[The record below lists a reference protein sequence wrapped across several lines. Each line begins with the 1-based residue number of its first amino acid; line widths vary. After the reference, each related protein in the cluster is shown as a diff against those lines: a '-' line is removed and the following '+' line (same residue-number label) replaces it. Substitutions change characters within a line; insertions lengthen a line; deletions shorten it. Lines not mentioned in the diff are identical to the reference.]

1 VRRSVP
7 ALIATALVAGAVLT
21 GCSSSTV
28 ADPGSCTVKSGSG
41 SESIR
46 ATGAFG
52 KDPKAKV
59 PSPLRVTHT
68 QATTLIEGDGK
79 VVGTGGVAVVSF
91 TFFEGGT
98 GQSADTAVNYTPVTT
113 KAIGKGLA
121 NALSCARVGSRLAV
135 VVAPKE
141 GASLFGVSEGDSL
154 VAIADIE
161 RALPGRA
168 TGSPRP
174 ATPGFPTVVL
184 APNGQPGIVI
194 GSRSEPT
201 KTDSAVLRQGDG
213 SVTKKTDTLIVQT
226 QTVSWADPSTATG
239 TWEDGSPTTQTLSD
253 GTALSKELIGR
264 TVGSQLIVLLPK
276 SATQSGTAAATVV
289 DILGRVPAGSG
300 Q

>member
-28 ADPGSCTVKSGSG
+28 ADPTSCTVKSGSG

-46 ATGAFG
+46 ATGPFG

-59 PSPLRVTHT
+59 PSPLNVKAA
-68 QATTLIEGDGK
+68 QSTTLIQGDGK
-79 VVGTGGVAVVSF
+79 TVGEGGVVRAALTLF
-91 TFFEGGT
+91 DGT
-98 GQSADTAVNYTPVTT
+98 TGELGAATAATYLPVTE
-113 KAIGKGLA
+113 KGLGAGLA
-121 NALSCARVGSRLAV
+121 NAIACARVGSRLAV
-135 VVAPKE
+135 LVPPKQAAQLGAPSGDTVA
-141 GASLFGVSEGDSL
+141 
-154 VAIADIE
+154 AIVDVQSVF
-161 RALPGRA
+161 PNRA

-174 ATPGFPTVVL
+174 ATAGFPTVVL
-184 APNGQPGIVI
+184 APSGQPGIVV
-194 GSRSEPT
+194 GDRSEPM

-213 SVTKKTDTLIVQT
+213 AVAKKTDTLIVQT

-253 GTALSKELIGR
+253 GTALSKELIGQK
-264 TVGSQLIVLLPK
+264 VGSQVIVLLPK
-276 SATQSGTAAATVV
+276 KATQSGVASVTVV
-289 DILGRVPAGSG
+289 DILGRVPGSSA